1 MQEMCRSCFHLQPYE
16 PGAGLN
22 EGCTADEIY
31 KDEDCQEFDEKNYS
45 IMEAYWMGETEICP
59 FFQNGWRAAG
69 MGWTTEFM
77 RVLTD
82 AELEKIRTGGVAA
95 AKKIIGLE
103 EGGRPCGVGDTHRRF
118 EGEPK
123 LVQNGLYKASN
134 GKATVYYAVAV
145 VVDAELAFCYSIY

>member
-1 MQEMCRSCFHLQPYE
+1 MREMCWGCFHWQEDE
-16 PGAGLN
+16 PEAGLRA
-22 EGCTADEIY
+22 GCVADEIY
-31 KDEDCQEFDEKNYS
+31 KDEDCQEFDEENYS
-45 IMEAYWMGETEICP
+45 IMEAYMADEIEICP

-82 AELEKIRTGGVAA
+82 AELEKIRTGGVTA
-95 AKKIIGLE
+95 AKKIIGQV
-103 EGGRPCGVGDTHRRF
+103 EGLRLGGVGDTHRRF

-134 GKATVYYAVAV
+134 GKTTVFYAVAV

>member
-103 EGGRPCGVGDTHRRF
+103 KGGRPCGVGDTHRRF